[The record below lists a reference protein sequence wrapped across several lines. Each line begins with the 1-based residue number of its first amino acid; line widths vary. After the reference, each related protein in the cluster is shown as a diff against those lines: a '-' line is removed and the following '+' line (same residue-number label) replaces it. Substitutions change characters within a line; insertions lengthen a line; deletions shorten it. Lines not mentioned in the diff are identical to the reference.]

1 MSNPAHPTDQK
12 GELRV
17 EVAQESDSDKL
28 KNFVIKQPFLTNS
41 PMELVVDRKGSF
53 FDKYRLQTDDF
64 VTFKMVDEKD
74 EIEGIA
80 SILYRKTLLNGEETQ
95 VGFATDLRIANSRQ
109 AIVQW
114 PEKLLPAMTESA
126 VTRNCDYVFSI
137 MNSNQTQA
145 YNALIRPRS
154 SRRHIPRYYFYRK
167 YDLITIHGKVP
178 FTDLPFLK
186 SIKIAPMSP
195 NDLEPLAS
203 YLKSRAL
210 HKPLSFPY
218 SVDLLLERFKKW
230 KGFDMHN
237 FLIAKDSRNNIIGC
251 VAPWK
256 ASHILG
262 ISVLNYTGFGET
274 IYEFSKWMSYFGFVK
289 RLPAIGGEVK
299 MKFLTHL
306 YADNPDI
313 FGALLAE
320 VFRTTQKDELLSYP
334 HFNKTPLTM
343 PPKNFLSSKL
353 PFSIYTILPPEKPL
367 PDFLQLHKVTP
378 PPEIEPILV

>member
-1 MSNPAHPTDQK
+1 MSTQ

-28 KNFVIKQPFLTNS
+28 KQFVIKQPFLTNS
-41 PMELVVDRKGSF
+41 PLELVVNRSGSF
-53 FDKYRLQTDDF
+53 FDKYRLQTDDY

-74 EIEGIA
+74 NLEGIA
-80 SILYRKTLLNGEETQ
+80 TMLYRKTLLNGEETQ

-109 AIVQW
+109 AIVHW

-126 VTRNCDYVFSI
+126 ITRNCDYVFSI

-154 SRRHIPRYYFYRK
+154 SRRNIPRYYFYRK
-167 YDLITIHGKVP
+167 YDLVTLHGKVP
-178 FTDLPFLK
+178 FSDLPFLK
-186 SIKIAPMSP
+186 SINIAPLQPS
-195 NDLEPLAS
+195 DLEALAA
-203 YLKSRAL
+203 YLKSKAI
-210 HKPLSFPY
+210 HKPLGFPY
-218 SVDLLLERFKKW
+218 STDLLLERFKKW
-230 KGFDMHN
+230 KGFEMHN
-237 FLIAKDSRNNIIGC
+237 FLIAKDVRNNIIGC

-256 ASHILG
+256 ASQILN
-262 ISVLNYTGFGET
+262 ITVLNYTGFGET
-274 IYEFSKWMSYFGFVK
+274 IYTFSKYFSYFGFVK
-289 RLPAIGGEVK
+289 RLPPIGGEVK

-320 VFRTTQKDELLSYP
+320 AFKVTQKDELLCYP
-334 HFNKTPLTM
+334 HFQKIPLTM
-343 PPKNFLSSKL
+343 PPKNFLSSRI